1 MPRAAE
7 KKAFV
12 DNICRENPEYA
23 EVLAIFS
30 ELYSAIDGK
39 EEETGLT
46 VALPD
51 GGGDG
56 RLRQGLPLLS
66 CDDIAVDRDRTLAFI
81 GTVIDVMQRVGNDGG
96 ESLERLRSA
105 LAEETADL
113 RALLRG
119 VMARERRAILETAL
133 AVRIDPGL
141 LEFAVHTPLRVA
153 LERAAEGVDPAR
165 FAGWNRHCC
174 PVCGSPAAMA
184 ELVGEERERR
194 LSCSTCFTRWSFSL
208 PDCPFCGNDDPEKL
222 TWFTTGDGPHR
233 VDLCLACSQ
242 YLKTRLSPAGSA
254 GVPPELD
261 DLATVLLDLLAA
273 QEGYRRGR

>member
-12 DNICRENPEYA
+12 DALCRENPEYT

-30 ELYSAIDGK
+30 ELYSAIEGK
-39 EEETGLT
+39 EGETGLT
-46 VALPD
+46 VTLPD
-51 GGGDG
+51 GGTDG
-56 RLRQGLPLLS
+56 RRREGEPLLS
-66 CDDIAVDRDRTLAFI
+66 FDDVSVDREKTLAFI
-81 GTVIDVMQRVGNDGG
+81 GRVIDVMQRMGNDGG
-96 ESLERLRSA
+96 ESLERLRQT
-105 LAEETADL
+105 LAEGGADVL
-113 RALLRG
+113 ALLRG
-119 VMARERRAILETAL
+119 VFTHERRAILETAL

-153 LERAAEGVDPAR
+153 LEQAVEGVDPAW

-174 PVCGSPAAMA
+174 PVCGSPPAMA
-184 ELVGEERERR
+184 ELVGEGGERR
-194 LSCSTCFTRWSFSL
+194 LSCSTCFTRWDFNQ

-222 TWFTTGDGPHR
+222 TYFSTGEGPHR

-242 YLKTRLSPAGSA
+242 YIKTRLSPGGSV

>member
-12 DNICRENPEYA
+12 DNICRENPEYT

-30 ELYSAIDGK
+30 ELYAAIEGK
-39 EEETGLT
+39 EGETGLT

-51 GGGDG
+51 RGADG
-56 RLRQGLPLLS
+56 RLREGRPLLS
-66 CDDIAVDRDRTLAFI
+66 FDDVSVDRDKALAFI
-81 GTVIDVMQRVGNDGG
+81 DTVIDVMQRVGNDGG
-96 ESLERLRSA
+96 ESLERLRAA
-105 LAEETADL
+105 LAEGTADL

-141 LEFAVHTPLRVA
+141 LEFAMHTPLRVV
-153 LERAAEGVDPAR
+153 LEQAAEGVDPVR

-184 ELVGEERERR
+184 ELVGEGGERR
-194 LSCSTCFTRWSFSL
+194 LSCSTCFTRWSYNQ
-208 PDCPFCGNDDPEKL
+208 PACPFCGNDEPEKL
-222 TWFTTGDGPHR
+222 TYFTTGEGAHR

-242 YLKTRLSPAGSA
+242 YIKTRLSPTGSA

>member
-12 DNICRENPEYA
+12 DTICRENPEYT

-30 ELYSAIDGK
+30 ELYAAIEGK
-39 EEETGLT
+39 EGETGLT
-46 VALPD
+46 VTLPD
-51 GGGDG
+51 RGGDG
-56 RLRQGLPLLS
+56 RLREGQPLLS
-66 CDDIAVDRDRTLAFI
+66 FVDIAVDRDKALAFI

-96 ESLERLRSA
+96 ESLERLREA
-105 LAEETADL
+105 LAEGTADL

-141 LEFAVHTPLRVA
+141 LEFAIHTPLRVA
-153 LERAAEGVDPAR
+153 LEQAAEGVDPAR
-165 FAGWNRHCC
+165 FAGWDRNSC

-184 ELVGEERERR
+184 ELVGEGGERC
-194 LSCSTCFTRWSFSL
+194 LSCSTCFTRWSYNH
-208 PDCPFCGNDDPEKL
+208 PDCPFCGNDEPEKL
-222 TWFTTGDGPHR
+222 TYFTTGEGPHR

-242 YLKTRLSPAGSA
+242 YLKTRLSPTGGA

>member
-12 DNICRENPEYA
+12 DALCRENPEYA
-23 EVLAIFS
+23 EVLSIFS
-30 ELYSAIDGK
+30 ELYAAIEGK
-39 EEETGLT
+39 DTGLT
-46 VALPD
+46 AVLPD
-51 GGGDG
+51 SGASE
-56 RLRQGLPLLS
+56 RLREGLPLLS
-66 CDDIAVDRDRTLAFI
+66 FDAVSVDREKALAFI

-96 ESLERLRSA
+96 ESLERLREA
-105 LAEETADL
+105 LAGGTADL

-141 LEFAVHTPLRVA
+141 LEFAFHTPLRVA
-153 LERAAEGVDPAR
+153 LEQAAEGVDSAR
-165 FAGWNRHCC
+165 FTGWDRHFC

-184 ELVGEERERR
+184 ELVGEEGERH
-194 LSCSTCFTRWSFSL
+194 LSCSTCFSRWTFNQ
-208 PDCPFCGNDDPEKL
+208 PACPFCGNDAPEKL
-222 TWFTTGDGPHR
+222 TYFTTGEGPHR
-233 VDLCLACSQ
+233 VDVCLACSQ
-242 YLKTRLSPAGSA
+242 YIKTRLSPSESA

>member
-7 KKAFV
+7 KKVFV
-12 DNICRENPEYA
+12 DNICRENPEYT

-30 ELYSAIDGK
+30 ELYAAIEGK
-39 EEETGLT
+39 EGETGLT
-46 VALPD
+46 VALPES
-51 GGGDG
+51 GAES
-56 RLRQGLPLLS
+56 RLGEGVPLLS
-66 CDDIAVDRDRTLAFI
+66 FDDISVDREKALAFI
-81 GTVIDVMQRVGNDGG
+81 GTVIDVMQRTGNDGG
-96 ESLERLRSA
+96 ESLERLQEA
-105 LAEETADL
+105 LAEGTADL

-153 LERAAEGVDPAR
+153 LERAAEGVDPGR

-184 ELVGEERERR
+184 ELVGEGGERH
-194 LSCSTCFTRWSFSL
+194 LSCSTCFTRWTFSP
-208 PDCPFCGNDDPEKL
+208 PDCPFCGNDDQKKL
-222 TWFTTGDGPHR
+222 TYFTTGEGPHR
-233 VDLCLACSQ
+233 VDICLACSQ
-242 YLKTRLSPAGSA
+242 YIKTRLSPSGSA
-254 GVPPELD
+254 EVPPELD